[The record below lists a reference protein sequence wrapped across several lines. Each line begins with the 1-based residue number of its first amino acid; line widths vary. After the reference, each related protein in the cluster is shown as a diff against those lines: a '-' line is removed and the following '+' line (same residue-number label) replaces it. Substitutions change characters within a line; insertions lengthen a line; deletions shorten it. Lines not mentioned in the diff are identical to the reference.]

1 MLVLSRK
8 TNQSIL
14 IDGNIRVTVT
24 KIRGNHVSLGIEAP
38 GSVGIFRGELR
49 PDGGA
54 VQDQDPPAIA
64 SRLRNRSRMDSSQS
78 SAGTP

>member
-38 GSVGIFRGELR
+38 GTVGIYREELR
-49 PDGGA
+49 PDGG
-54 VQDQDPPAIA
+54 VDQDQAPPTVA
-64 SRLRNRSRMDSSQS
+64 SRLRKRSRMDSSQS